1 MLKAA
6 IETLR
11 PRQWIKNLVIF
22 AGIIFD
28 GQLTQ
33 TGPLFRVSAAVI
45 IFCLVSGMTYTI
57 NDLMDR
63 EHDRLHPVKQ
73 NRPIASG
80 RLAVPQAILLIVLLA
95 LISLPAAFYLSPW
108 FGLVCIGYTIL
119 MLLYS
124 KWLKQIKIV
133 DVMVLALGFVLRVLA
148 GTLVIKVNYLSPWLF
163 VLTTLLALFLG
174 FGKRY
179 SELKLLDTQA
189 GSFRKV
195 LKGYSL
201 PLLTQ
206 YLQVILAAILIT
218 YSLYTFSA
226 HPDGTKYTMMLT
238 IPFVFYGIF
247 HYLDILQ
254 SGTMAASPEE
264 VILSDRPLQ
273 VTVFLW
279 AASVMAI
286 LYLVY

>member
-33 TGPLFRVSAAVI
+33 TGPLLRVSAAVF

-80 RLAVPQAILLIVLLA
+80 RLSVPQAIFLIVLLA

-179 SELKLLDTQA
+179 SELKLLDSQA

-226 HPDGTKYTMMLT
+226 HPDGTNYTMMLT
-238 IPFVFYGIF
+238 IPFVYYGIF

-273 VTVFLW
+273 VTVILW
-279 AASVMAI
+279 AASVMVI